1 VSEWNM
7 THEEQ
12 HRIVEELRDYMNKMK
27 GKDYYDFEMF
37 WKRDRDDE
45 DLDEISK
52 ERLVELYEKYYRKR

>member
-1 VSEWNM
+1 M
-7 THEEQ
+7 THAEQ
-12 HRIVEELRDYMNKMK
+12 HRMIEELRDYMSKMK

-52 ERLVELYEKYYRKR
+52 KRLFELYEKYYRKR